1 MYIKVWRE
9 TLCQRDML
17 AALKRKRTRLL
28 GGGYGTSLI
37 DNVPSSTSA
46 SSSSATSGSGIG
58 SASSGAS
65 SGSGSSHGA
74 AMEAMNGALDL
85 GDAQL
90 VIIVIVCS

>member
-1 MYIKVWRE
+1 M
-9 TLCQRDML
+9 
-17 AALKRKRTRLL
+17 

-46 SSSSATSGSGIG
+46 TSSSAVSGSGSG
-58 SASSGAS
+58 SGSGVIS
-65 SGSGSSHGA
+65 SGSGSGGSHGA

-90 VIIVIVCS
+90 VIIIIVCS